1 MKTAFQFV
9 ISDPNLGD
17 ALERLVGE
25 VLEKVASE
33 GDAEY
38 VRSELGT
45 FLITDDVRTVMEA
58 MDRCEETVGRF
69 LGRIGE
75 GPVHLHVLVP
85 GATAGLELFGEARKR
100 KTPVNLIDI
109 LKL

>member
-1 MKTAFQFV
+1 MTAFQFV
-9 ISDPNLGD
+9 VSDPNLGEP
-17 ALERLVGE
+17 LERLVGE
-25 VLEKVASE
+25 VLEKLASE
-33 GDAEY
+33 AAEY

-45 FLITDDVRTVMEA
+45 FLVTNDVRTVMEA
-58 MDRCEETVGRF
+58 MDRCEEAVGRF

-109 LKL
+109 LQL